1 MKLLSAIEN
10 YVALKCTLGAVFSV
24 DARILRSF
32 GRAQGDVS
40 LEAITS
46 EGCRQFGRGQ
56 GFPTRFWERKHQS
69 LRGFFRYLIAR
80 EYLARSPLREP
91 PPRIERTF
99 RPYIYSHDEL
109 RRLLAAT
116 SQERSRHTLLE
127 PETLR
132 TLILLLY
139 GTGLRAGEALRL
151 RSCDVNLEDRVLS
164 VWNTKFFKSRLVPIG
179 ASLAATLARYAQ
191 EHQLLRPPDGHLARF
206 FATRTG
212 MAVRLGQIEAGFVR
226 LRERAGIRRP
236 PTDRWQPRLHDLRA
250 TFAVHRLVAWYREGA
265 DLQIRLPLLA
275 TYLGH
280 INVAGTQA
288 YLTMT
293 HELLAEASRRFE
305 RYARPA
311 EEGRDV

>member
-1 MKLLSAIEN
+1 MKFLSAIEN
-10 YVALKCTLGAVFSV
+10 YVALKRTLGAVFSV

-32 GRAQGDVS
+32 SRALGDVS
-40 LEAITS
+40 LQAITS
-46 EGCRQFGRGQ
+46 EDCRKFCRGK
-56 GFPTRFWERKHQS
+56 GLPTRFWERKHES
-69 LRGFFRYLIAR
+69 LRGFFRYLVGR
-80 EYLARSPLREP
+80 GYLARSPLREP
-91 PPRIERTF
+91 PPRIERSF
-99 RPYIYSHDEL
+99 HPYIYSHDEL
-109 RRLLAAT
+109 RRLLEAT

-151 RSCDVNLEDRVLS
+151 RSCDVNLQDRVLS

-179 ASLAATLARYAQ
+179 ASLTAALARYAEGRQ
-191 EHQLLRPPDGHLARF
+191 PLRPPDGHLSRLF
-206 FATRTG
+206 TTRTG

-265 DLQIRLPLLA
+265 DLQTRLPLLA

-280 INVAGTQA
+280 INVSGTQA

-311 EEGRDV
+311 EEDPDA